1 MLLEFMP
8 TIFNSALLPH
18 DARDPCERIR
28 IKGATLDI
36 ARACCQHAISHPG
49 SKYRGIGVYDHFH
62 STLQH
67 HLTYSTIP
75 NLVLQQQLHVVH
87 LLLAFSSVMLRDQ
100 EQLYRPEVWWEGPPF
115 DERLER
121 NLWYR

>member
-1 MLLEFMP
+1 MLLKFMP
-8 TIFNSALLPH
+8 TIFNSALLPCG
-18 DARDPCERIR
+18 ARDPRERTR
-28 IKGATLDI
+28 TKGATLDI
-36 ARACCQHAISHPG
+36 ARVCCQNAISFPG
-49 SKYRGIGVYDHFH
+49 SKHHGVYDHFH

-75 NLVLQQQLHVVH
+75 TLVLRQQLHVVH